1 MRHLL
6 ILLIIGIALSGYSQ
20 RKSKLVCVMYDEFEN
35 EEYLITK
42 NIFYYEDYGD
52 KITEGFM
59 LDVFLQR
66 DKGKIIPHTI
76 NVDFLNME
84 DSVCVKEG
92 STLDVIF
99 ENGEKITL
107 RNWNDDNCE
116 GLNYF
121 KIGKNEFL
129 FKSSKVKGFRY
140 TNISDGNVIEV
151 KQNMDEKNKT
161 YIMNL
166 LLEIDKI
173 NSGKLKLSECEVDDE
188 GYITNLYKKN
198 EFK

>member
-76 NVDFLNME
+76 NGDFLNME
-84 DSVCVKEG
+84 DSVYLNPL
-92 STLDVIF
+92 TLLFLNKNSFFDDLKD
-99 ENGEKITL
+99 E
-107 RNWNDDNCE
+107 NDD
-116 GLNYF
+116 F
-121 KIGKNEFL
+121 EF
-129 FKSSKVKGFRY
+129 
-140 TNISDGNVIEV
+140 N
-151 KQNMDEKNKT
+151 Q
-161 YIMNL
+161 
-166 LLEIDKI
+166 
-173 NSGKLKLSECEVDDE
+173 
-188 GYITNLYKKN
+188 
-198 EFK
+198 